1 MALRQYGYVTAVIGD
16 TAKIRVDRQS
26 ACGGNCGAC
35 HGCPSG
41 AVLIEQKNDPGRPF
55 FIGERV
61 ILVMPFRSF
70 FSGLLQSYGTLAVS
84 LFGGAVLGYLIGRT
98 EGSCVLGGF
107 LGLLIGGAV
116 MTLLQKK
123 RFLPVRVLREEAEN
137 SASSYFDKGK
147 DTKHL

>member
-35 HGCPSG
+35 HGCSSG
-41 AVLIEQKNDPGRPF
+41 AVLIEQKNDPGHPF

-98 EGSCVLGGF
+98 EGGCVLGGF

>member
-1 MALRQYGYVTAVIGD
+1 M
-16 TAKIRVDRQS
+16 
-26 ACGGNCGAC
+26 
-35 HGCPSG
+35 
-41 AVLIEQKNDPGRPF
+41 IEQKNDPGRPF

-98 EGSCVLGGF
+98 EGGCVLGGF